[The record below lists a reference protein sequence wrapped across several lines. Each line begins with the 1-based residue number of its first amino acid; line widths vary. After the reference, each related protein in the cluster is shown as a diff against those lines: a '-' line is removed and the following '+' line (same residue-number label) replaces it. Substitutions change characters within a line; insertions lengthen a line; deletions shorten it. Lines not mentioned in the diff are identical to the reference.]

1 MDVFDETKANVY
13 GAFFDASSL
22 YAGIMQH
29 ALSVDSYEL
38 NETITLREILATND
52 DSVVGFFVEVDIAYP
67 SSLHDSHNDL
77 SLAPEKIL
85 IRKSW
90 LSPYAQSF
98 NVKLPFDGQEKLVET
113 LLDKNRYV
121 CHYRYLKF

>member
-1 MDVFDETKANVY
+1 MEVFDESKANVY
-13 GAFFDASSL
+13 GAFFDVTSL
-22 YAGIMQH
+22 YAGTMQQT
-29 ALSVDSYEL
+29 LPLDSYEW
-38 NETITLREILATND
+38 NETITLREILATSD

-77 SLAPEKIL
+77 PLAPEKIL

-98 NVKLPFDGQEKLVET
+98 NVKLPSDGRE
-113 LLDKNRYV
+113 N
-121 CHYRYLKF
+121 